1 MKQATKSFRIT
12 EHNFAYLVPILLGTL
27 FGMCSFIGQHE
38 GKIDTRNALLY
49 VNTLFY
55 IALFTLLFFAATK
68 IVPRINHHNESLSKP
83 FEAFRKLTMDWS
95 PRSIITL
102 WCLVTAFWI
111 PYFVAYFPGV
121 YWYDTSWQL
130 MEYYDPSVPFTDH
143 HPFMMTY
150 LYVGFAHIGKALF
163 NNAIYGL
170 YLLVLVQSLL
180 STLAIACT
188 VCYTGKYNTPWKCR
202 FFIAAFLTL
211 FPIIPMMSMSLA
223 KDTFNTPFFVFFSIA
238 FCELWRTQGE
248 ILKSVS
254 FNVFFILDV
263 LAVSLT
269 KKTGMYIIVL
279 ALLLLACFVVKHWSC
294 KIATIVLGSVPYLV
308 VGIIV
313 PTFIL
318 PALHIAPGE
327 SNEILAVPMQQV
339 ANVVHDHKDD
349 LSAAEIDKIQQTYH
363 MDIDQ
368 LQGAYCWYKAD
379 PIKGQELSSKDVH
392 ALITTWM
399 KQLVKHPGDMIAGW
413 GGLSVAWFS
422 FNVAS
427 GEERDLSMM
436 LPINNSKHH
445 YQNIEQYIPWTDN
458 TKAGNAIGR
467 FYADTL
473 SATPIFNIIWQKAF
487 WATILPCAIMF
498 LILRSKKNKL
508 NLLMLNLPMFIT
520 MLVLFAGP
528 ISTHTEAT
536 RYVLPMLYIIPLFL
550 SLTLKHLS
558 LKNPKSSPDASPT
571 LTHFDS
577 RARFTFEMHHLPAY
591 TAMPVSR

>member
-111 PYFVAYFPGV
+111 LYFVAYFPGV

-558 LKNPKSSPDASPT
+558 LKNPKSSLRT
-571 LTHFDS
+571 RVL
-577 RARFTFEMHHLPAY
+577 R
-591 TAMPVSR
+591 

>member
-55 IALFTLLFFAATK
+55 IALYTLLFFAATK

-558 LKNPKSSPDASPT
+558 LKNPKSSLRT
-571 LTHFDS
+571 RVL
-577 RARFTFEMHHLPAY
+577 R
-591 TAMPVSR
+591 

>member
-188 VCYTGKYNTPWKCR
+188 ACYTGKNNTPWKCR

-558 LKNPKSSPDASPT
+558 LKNPKSSLRT
-571 LTHFDS
+571 RVL
-577 RARFTFEMHHLPAY
+577 R
-591 TAMPVSR
+591 

>member
-308 VGIIV
+308 VAIIV

-558 LKNPKSSPDASPT
+558 LKNPKSSLRT
-571 LTHFDS
+571 RVL
-577 RARFTFEMHHLPAY
+577 R
-591 TAMPVSR
+591 

>member
-102 WCLVTAFWI
+102 WCLITAFWI

-558 LKNPKSSPDASPT
+558 LKNPKSSLRT
-571 LTHFDS
+571 RVL
-577 RARFTFEMHHLPAY
+577 R
-591 TAMPVSR
+591 

>member
-498 LILRSKKNKL
+498 LILRSRKNKL

-558 LKNPKSSPDASPT
+558 LKNPKSSLRT
-571 LTHFDS
+571 RVL
-577 RARFTFEMHHLPAY
+577 R
-591 TAMPVSR
+591 

>member
-279 ALLLLACFVVKHWSC
+279 ALLLLACFVVKQWSC

-558 LKNPKSSPDASPT
+558 LKNPKSSLRT
-571 LTHFDS
+571 RVL
-577 RARFTFEMHHLPAY
+577 R
-591 TAMPVSR
+591 

>member
-95 PRSIITL
+95 PQSIITL

-550 SLTLKHLS
+550 SLTLKFKPEES
-558 LKNPKSSPDASPT
+558 
-571 LTHFDS
+571 
-577 RARFTFEMHHLPAY
+577 
-591 TAMPVSR
+591 

>member
-163 NNAIYGL
+163 HNAIYGL

-558 LKNPKSSPDASPT
+558 LKNPKSSLRT
-571 LTHFDS
+571 RVL
-577 RARFTFEMHHLPAY
+577 R
-591 TAMPVSR
+591 

>member
-188 VCYTGKYNTPWKCR
+188 VCYTGKYNIPWKCR
-202 FFIAAFLTL
+202 FFIAAFLTF

-550 SLTLKHLS
+550 SLTLKHLPEES
-558 LKNPKSSPDASPT
+558 
-571 LTHFDS
+571 
-577 RARFTFEMHHLPAY
+577 
-591 TAMPVSR
+591 

>member
-12 EHNFAYLVPILLGTL
+12 EHNFAYLVPIFLGTL

-558 LKNPKSSPDASPT
+558 LKNPKSSLRT
-571 LTHFDS
+571 RVL
-577 RARFTFEMHHLPAY
+577 R
-591 TAMPVSR
+591 

>member
-188 VCYTGKYNTPWKCR
+188 VCYTGKFNTPWKCR

-379 PIKGQELSSKDVH
+379 PIKGQELSSEDVH

-399 KQLVKHPGDMIAGW
+399 KQLVRHPGDMIAGW

-427 GEERDLSMM
+427 GEEQDLSMM

-558 LKNPKSSPDASPT
+558 LKNPKSSLRT
-571 LTHFDS
+571 RVL
-577 RARFTFEMHHLPAY
+577 R
-591 TAMPVSR
+591 

>member
-68 IVPRINHHNESLSKP
+68 IVPRIKHHNESLSKP

-558 LKNPKSSPDASPT
+558 LKNPKSSLRT
-571 LTHFDS
+571 RVL
-577 RARFTFEMHHLPAY
+577 R
-591 TAMPVSR
+591 

>member
-254 FNVFFILDV
+254 FNFFFILDV

-558 LKNPKSSPDASPT
+558 LKNPKSSLRT
-571 LTHFDS
+571 RVL
-577 RARFTFEMHHLPAY
+577 R
-591 TAMPVSR
+591 

>member
-487 WATILPCAIMF
+487 WATILPCAITF

-558 LKNPKSSPDASPT
+558 LKNPKSSLRT
-571 LTHFDS
+571 RVL
-577 RARFTFEMHHLPAY
+577 R
-591 TAMPVSR
+591 

>member
-1 MKQATKSFRIT
+1 MKQATKSFRII

-558 LKNPKSSPDASPT
+558 LKNPKCLSGRESYA
-571 LTHFDS
+571 DS
-577 RARFTFEMHHLPAY
+577 LR
-591 TAMPVSR
+591 

>member
-1 MKQATKSFRIT
+1 MKQTTKSFRIT
-12 EHNFAYLVPILLGTL
+12 EYNFAYLVPILLGTL

-188 VCYTGKYNTPWKCR
+188 VCYTGKSNIPWKCR
-202 FFIAAFLTL
+202 FFIAAFLTF

-349 LSAAEIDKIQQTYH
+349 LGAAEIDKIQQTYH

-379 PIKGQELSSKDVH
+379 PIKGQELSSEDVH

-399 KQLVKHPGDMIAGW
+399 KQLVRHPGDMIAGW

-427 GEERDLSMM
+427 GEEQDLSMM

-487 WATILPCAIMF
+487 WATILPFAIMF

-550 SLTLKHLS
+550 SLTLKHLPEES
-558 LKNPKSSPDASPT
+558 
-571 LTHFDS
+571 
-577 RARFTFEMHHLPAY
+577 
-591 TAMPVSR
+591 

>member
-188 VCYTGKYNTPWKCR
+188 ACYTGKYNTPWKCR

-248 ILKSVS
+248 ILKTVS

-558 LKNPKSSPDASPT
+558 LKNPKSSLRT
-571 LTHFDS
+571 RVL
-577 RARFTFEMHHLPAY
+577 R
-591 TAMPVSR
+591 

>member
-1 MKQATKSFRIT
+1 MKQAAKSFRIT

-143 HPFMMTY
+143 HPFIMTY

-558 LKNPKSSPDASPT
+558 LKNPKSSLRT
-571 LTHFDS
+571 RVL
-577 RARFTFEMHHLPAY
+577 R
-591 TAMPVSR
+591 

>member
-188 VCYTGKYNTPWKCR
+188 VCYTGKYNIPWKCR
-202 FFIAAFLTL
+202 FFIAAFLTF

-308 VGIIV
+308 VGVIV

-339 ANVVHDHKDD
+339 ANVVHNHKDD
-349 LSAAEIDKIQQTYH
+349 LSVAEIDEIQQIYH
-363 MDIDQ
+363 MDIGQ
-368 LQGAYCWYKAD
+368 LQDAYCWYKAD
-379 PIKGQELSSKDVH
+379 PIKGQELSSEDVH

-399 KQLVKHPGDMIAGW
+399 KQLVRHPGDMIAGW

-427 GEERDLSMM
+427 GEEQDLSMM

-487 WATILPCAIMF
+487 WATILPFAIMF

-550 SLTLKHLS
+550 SLTLKHLPEES
-558 LKNPKSSPDASPT
+558 
-571 LTHFDS
+571 
-577 RARFTFEMHHLPAY
+577 
-591 TAMPVSR
+591 

>member
-102 WCLVTAFWI
+102 WCLVTAVWI

-528 ISTHTEAT
+528 ISTHTEAA

-558 LKNPKSSPDASPT
+558 LKNPKSSLRT
-571 LTHFDS
+571 RVL
-577 RARFTFEMHHLPAY
+577 R
-591 TAMPVSR
+591 

>member
-308 VGIIV
+308 VGIIM

-558 LKNPKSSPDASPT
+558 LKNPKSSLRT
-571 LTHFDS
+571 RVL
-577 RARFTFEMHHLPAY
+577 R
-591 TAMPVSR
+591 

>member
-308 VGIIV
+308 VGVIV

-427 GEERDLSMM
+427 GEEQDLSMM

-550 SLTLKHLS
+550 SLTLKHLPEES
-558 LKNPKSSPDASPT
+558 
-571 LTHFDS
+571 
-577 RARFTFEMHHLPAY
+577 
-591 TAMPVSR
+591 

>member
-188 VCYTGKYNTPWKCR
+188 VCYTGKFNTPWKCR

-294 KIATIVLGSVPYLV
+294 IIATIVLGSVPYLV

-558 LKNPKSSPDASPT
+558 LKNPKSSLRT
-571 LTHFDS
+571 RVL
-577 RARFTFEMHHLPAY
+577 R
-591 TAMPVSR
+591 

>member
-1 MKQATKSFRIT
+1 
-12 EHNFAYLVPILLGTL
+12 
-27 FGMCSFIGQHE
+27 MCSFIGQHE

-279 ALLLLACFVVKHWSC
+279 TLLLLACFVVKHWSC

-558 LKNPKSSPDASPT
+558 LKNPKSSLRT
-571 LTHFDS
+571 RVL
-577 RARFTFEMHHLPAY
+577 R
-591 TAMPVSR
+591 

>member
-1 MKQATKSFRIT
+1 
-12 EHNFAYLVPILLGTL
+12 
-27 FGMCSFIGQHE
+27 MCSFIGQHE

-49 VNTLFY
+49 VNVLFH
-55 IALFTLLFFAATK
+55 IVLFTLLFFAATK
-68 IVPRINHHNESLSKP
+68 IVPHINHHNESLNKP
-83 FEAFRKLTMDWS
+83 FGAFRKLTLDWS

-163 NNAIYGL
+163 NNATYGL

-188 VCYTGKYNTPWKCR
+188 VCYTGKYNILWKCR
-202 FFIAAFLTL
+202 FFIAVFLTF

-238 FCELWRTQGE
+238 FCELWRTQGT

-254 FNVFFILDV
+254 FDVFFIADA

-279 ALLLLACFVVKHWSC
+279 ALLLLACFVVKHWSY
-294 KIATIVLGSVPYLV
+294 KIATIVLGGVPYLV
-308 VGIIV
+308 VGIIA

-339 ANVVHDHKDD
+339 ANVVHNHKDD
-349 LSAAEIDKIQQTYH
+349 LSVAEIDEIQQIYH
-363 MDIDQ
+363 MDIGQ
-368 LQGAYCWYKAD
+368 LQDAYCWYKAD
-379 PIKGQELSSKDVH
+379 PIKGQELSSKDEH
-392 ALITTWM
+392 ALITTWT

-427 GEERDLSMM
+427 GEEQDLSMM
-436 LPINNSKHH
+436 RPINNSKHH
-445 YQNIEQYIPWTDN
+445 YQNIEQYMPWTDN
-458 TKAGNAIGR
+458 TKAGNAIGQ

-473 SATPIFNIIWQKAF
+473 SATPILNIIWQKAF
-487 WATILPCAIMF
+487 WATILPFAIMF

-508 NLLMLNLPMFIT
+508 NLLILNLPMFIT

-550 SLTLKHLS
+550 SLTLKHLQPEES
-558 LKNPKSSPDASPT
+558 
-571 LTHFDS
+571 
-577 RARFTFEMHHLPAY
+577 
-591 TAMPVSR
+591 

>member
-83 FEAFRKLTMDWS
+83 FGAFRKLTMDWS

-308 VGIIV
+308 VGVIV

-339 ANVVHDHKDD
+339 ANVVHNHKDD
-349 LSAAEIDKIQQTYH
+349 LSVAEIDEIQQIYH
-363 MDIDQ
+363 MDIGQ
-368 LQGAYCWYKAD
+368 LQDAYCWYKAD
-379 PIKGQELSSKDVH
+379 PIKGQELSSEDVH

-399 KQLVKHPGDMIAGW
+399 KQLVRHPGDMIAGW

-427 GEERDLSMM
+427 GEEQDLSMM

-487 WATILPCAIMF
+487 WATILPFAIMF

-550 SLTLKHLS
+550 SLTLKHLPEES
-558 LKNPKSSPDASPT
+558 
-571 LTHFDS
+571 
-577 RARFTFEMHHLPAY
+577 
-591 TAMPVSR
+591 

>member
-349 LSAAEIDKIQQTYH
+349 LSAAKIDKIQQTYH

-558 LKNPKSSPDASPT
+558 LKNPKSSLRT
-571 LTHFDS
+571 RVL
-577 RARFTFEMHHLPAY
+577 R
-591 TAMPVSR
+591 

>member
-279 ALLLLACFVVKHWSC
+279 ALLLLAYFVVKHWSC

-558 LKNPKSSPDASPT
+558 LKNPKSSLRT
-571 LTHFDS
+571 RVL
-577 RARFTFEMHHLPAY
+577 R
-591 TAMPVSR
+591 

>member
-1 MKQATKSFRIT
+1 
-12 EHNFAYLVPILLGTL
+12 
-27 FGMCSFIGQHE
+27 MCSFIGQHE

-188 VCYTGKYNTPWKCR
+188 ACYTGKYNTPWKCR

-294 KIATIVLGSVPYLV
+294 EIATIVLGSVPYLV

-558 LKNPKSSPDASPT
+558 LKNPKSSLRT
-571 LTHFDS
+571 RVL
-577 RARFTFEMHHLPAY
+577 R
-591 TAMPVSR
+591 

>member
-349 LSAAEIDKIQQTYH
+349 LGAAEIDKIQQTYH

-379 PIKGQELSSKDVH
+379 PIKGQELSSEDVH

-487 WATILPCAIMF
+487 WATILPFAIMF

-550 SLTLKHLS
+550 SLTLKHLPEES
-558 LKNPKSSPDASPT
+558 
-571 LTHFDS
+571 
-577 RARFTFEMHHLPAY
+577 
-591 TAMPVSR
+591 

>member
-279 ALLLLACFVVKHWSC
+279 DLLLLACFVVKHWSC

-558 LKNPKSSPDASPT
+558 LKNPKSSLRT
-571 LTHFDS
+571 RVL
-577 RARFTFEMHHLPAY
+577 R
-591 TAMPVSR
+591 

>member
-150 LYVGFAHIGKALF
+150 LYVGFAHIGKVLF

-558 LKNPKSSPDASPT
+558 LKNPKSSLRT
-571 LTHFDS
+571 RVL
-577 RARFTFEMHHLPAY
+577 R
-591 TAMPVSR
+591 

>member
-188 VCYTGKYNTPWKCR
+188 VCYTGKYNIPWKCR
-202 FFIAAFLTL
+202 FFIAAFLTF

-308 VGIIV
+308 VGVIV

-427 GEERDLSMM
+427 GEEQDLSMM

-550 SLTLKHLS
+550 SLTLKHLPEES
-558 LKNPKSSPDASPT
+558 
-571 LTHFDS
+571 
-577 RARFTFEMHHLPAY
+577 
-591 TAMPVSR
+591 

>member
-558 LKNPKSSPDASPT
+558 LKNPKSSLRT
-571 LTHFDS
+571 
-577 RARFTFEMHHLPAY
+577 RALR
-591 TAMPVSR
+591 

>member
-188 VCYTGKYNTPWKCR
+188 ACYTGKYNTPWKCR

-558 LKNPKSSPDASPT
+558 LKNPKSSLRT
-571 LTHFDS
+571 RVL
-577 RARFTFEMHHLPAY
+577 R
-591 TAMPVSR
+591 

>member
-202 FFIAAFLTL
+202 FFIAAFLTF

-308 VGIIV
+308 VGVIV

-487 WATILPCAIMF
+487 WATILPFAIMF

-550 SLTLKHLS
+550 SLTLKHLPEES
-558 LKNPKSSPDASPT
+558 
-571 LTHFDS
+571 
-577 RARFTFEMHHLPAY
+577 
-591 TAMPVSR
+591 

>member
-1 MKQATKSFRIT
+1 
-12 EHNFAYLVPILLGTL
+12 
-27 FGMCSFIGQHE
+27 MCSFIGQHE

-498 LILRSKKNKL
+498 LILRSKKNNL

-558 LKNPKSSPDASPT
+558 LKNPKSSLRT
-571 LTHFDS
+571 RVL
-577 RARFTFEMHHLPAY
+577 R
-591 TAMPVSR
+591 

>member
-318 PALHIAPGE
+318 PALHIVPGE

-558 LKNPKSSPDASPT
+558 LKNPKSSLRT
-571 LTHFDS
+571 RVL
-577 RARFTFEMHHLPAY
+577 R
-591 TAMPVSR
+591 